1 MKGRKLSEIHKINIS
16 KSLLNKNLS
25 EETKLKISLSLSLK
39 NHPSL
44 KNYEK
49 KYKPIIMTDI
59 NDNIIKTFKGVRI
72 TMKEFKISQNKLK
85 DIIENKKIIST
96 KRLF

>member
-25 EETKLKISLSLSLK
+25 EETKLKISLSLK

-59 NDNIIKTFKGVRI
+59 NDNIIKNI
-72 TMKEFKISQNKLK
+72 
-85 DIIENKKIIST
+85 
-96 KRLF
+96 